1 MSGSEKFWDR
11 TAKSYDQEEQKDA
24 ATYTTIIEK
33 LKQYLK
39 PDDTVL
45 DFGCGT
51 GLIANEI
58 AGRVKRI
65 EALDTSA
72 NMIELAR
79 AKAAAR
85 GIQNI
90 EYAQTSLSD
99 SRYAP
104 GTYDV
109 IVAAYVLHLVDEAA
123 LPRIHAL
130 LKPGG
135 MFVSVTPCMGEKKML
150 SAGLRLMSK
159 VGLIPVMRS
168 YTGAELEA
176 EITAGHFEI
185 VETARLHHQEDLI
198 VAKKL

>member
-58 AGRVKRI
+58 AGRVKLLQ
-65 EALDTSA
+65 ALDTSA

-109 IVAAYVLHLVDEAA
+109 IVAAYVLHLVDESV

-135 MFVSVTPCMGEKKML
+135 VFVSVTPCMGEKKML